1 MDRLKKAKLRKA
13 RKMRRVLKKMR
24 KEIKRINKGLDAFMD
39 KARALD
45 LLLPDNMTF
54 TDLIKMD

>member
-13 RKMRRVLKKMR
+13 RKVRRVLKRMR
-24 KEIKRINKGLDAFMD
+24 KEIKRINKGLDAFMS